1 MRSASN
7 VVGQTVTVPLH
18 DTTAGDAVA
27 AINRAGLTTT
37 AISSRPPTLDDVYLR
52 LTGESFAAAA

>member
-37 AISSRPPTLDDVYLR
+37 AISSRRRTS
-52 LTGESFAAAA
+52 TTSTCG